1 MGHSGQRRIRLHRWG
16 RHGREG
22 RLVPIKL
29 CADPTC
35 PEPAIYRGRCLDHA
49 RTTNRD
55 THRNRGIY
63 ASKRWKML
71 RRQVLFEQPLC
82 ACGCGHIAQDVD
94 HILPI
99 EHGGDPWDRTNLQAL
114 THQCHARKTRSEQA

>member
-29 CADPTC
+29 CADP
-35 PEPAIYRGRCLDHA
+35 
-49 RTTNRD
+49 
-55 THRNRGIY
+55 NRGIY